1 MSLLLGFT
9 NWKQICPV
17 SEIQIGN
24 RMPFYKS
31 KSGLWQS
38 WITVPKHDS
47 VFQDQN
53 RTVPRLKYKFFHRHV
68 KHCYSPNSTH
78 VCYRILVHVGF
89 TGFENR
95 HVTGVI
101 PFCFPEN
108 SLGIAMFY
116 MSMEKFVFQS
126 WHRSVLVL
134 KNRIMFWNCSSTLSQ
149 AGFRL
154 VKRNYVLDLWFNFVT
169 GRI

>member
-1 MSLLLGFT
+1 MYCGLDVYT
-9 NWKQICPV
+9 VYYKYDWKLIFM
-17 SEIQIGN
+17 EILQYNVNIIYN
-24 RMPFYKS
+24 
-31 KSGLWQS
+31 
-38 WITVPKHDS
+38 
-47 VFQDQN
+47 
-53 RTVPRLKYKFFHRHV
+53 V
-68 KHCYSPNSTH
+68 KHCYSKWIFWETKLNHTCYIPGSTH

>member
-1 MSLLLGFT
+1 MGFY
-9 NWKQICPV
+9 IRLYIV
-17 SEIQIGN
+17 SKNVQ
-24 RMPFYKS
+24 
-31 KSGLWQS
+31 
-38 WITVPKHDS
+38 
-47 VFQDQN
+47 VFGV
-53 RTVPRLKYKFFHRHV
+53 TPG
-68 KHCYSPNSTH
+68 STH